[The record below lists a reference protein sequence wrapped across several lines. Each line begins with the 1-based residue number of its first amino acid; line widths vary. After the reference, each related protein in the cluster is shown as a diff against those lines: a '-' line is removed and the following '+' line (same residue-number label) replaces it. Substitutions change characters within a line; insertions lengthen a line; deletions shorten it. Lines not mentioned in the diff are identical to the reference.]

1 MSGDIRNAVRMG
13 VLITV
18 GSILASGLFV
28 SAWLQLAPR
37 VGAADIIFMA
47 FLLPALI
54 APVVSFFVLRD
65 RLRAER
71 FARANYRLAHMDELT
86 GLPNRRAFFDAAA
99 QLQARAGFLGKCF
112 FVGIAD
118 VDNFK
123 RVNDQW
129 GHEVGD
135 QVLREMAALLNTHA
149 PEDCIV
155 ARLGGEEFA
164 LAGIFPSDAAATLAF
179 CHLVALV
186 ESHPVPTVDGAL
198 AVTISLGYCEGAR
211 TSDLSA
217 LLSRADKALYAAKR
231 SGKNRAVSYHRPQT
245 PQSTAA

>member
-118 VDNFK
+118 VEFVACTSVLLIGWIFAEFCRQLSLQIPTHCGLSHCWLDS
-123 RVNDQW
+123 RDSLWTDQIL
-129 GHEVGD
+129 D
-135 QVLREMAALLNTHA
+135 LR
-149 PEDCIV
+149 IYV
-155 ARLGGEEFA
+155 V
-164 LAGIFPSDAAATLAF
+164 I
-179 CHLVALV
+179 
-186 ESHPVPTVDGAL
+186 
-198 AVTISLGYCEGAR
+198 AV
-211 TSDLSA
+211 
-217 LLSRADKALYAAKR
+217 
-231 SGKNRAVSYHRPQT
+231 
-245 PQSTAA
+245 